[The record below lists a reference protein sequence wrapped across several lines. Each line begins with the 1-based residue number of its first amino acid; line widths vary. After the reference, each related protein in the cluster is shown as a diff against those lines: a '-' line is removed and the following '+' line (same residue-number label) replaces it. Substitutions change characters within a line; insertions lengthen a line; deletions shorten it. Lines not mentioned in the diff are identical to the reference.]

1 MNASFH
7 CKLKKKQREMMLYI
21 IFRTPQQ
28 VKREVLSTDLIIP
41 GELLEIF
48 FFRTFEFFQEKPW
61 MQRHWH
67 WAL

>member
-1 MNASFH
+1 
-7 CKLKKKQREMMLYI
+7 MMLYI

-48 FFRTFEFFQEKPW
+48 FFRTFEFFKKKHGCKDTGIGLYRGRSMCQ
-61 MQRHWH
+61 
-67 WAL
+67 